1 MPPAAE
7 SQTFPLGGDDRCEY
21 TLILNTGH
29 IVATDRRNLV
39 ELGSLTAAEI
49 TVTAMQNIFDKL
61 GYKSSY
67 DDDGHLFIE
76 SDIASVNI
84 LIEPE
89 GQWLRFV
96 SGIGLNEFADAELKL
111 ALVNRLNDEVQL
123 VRFFIPNPVTL
134 RADYTLTYDAGLSVE
149 RIVSTLERFAE
160 IVLAVFAGCE
170 ELQQIAEG

>member
-21 TLILNTGH
+21 TLNLNTGH

-39 ELGSLTAAEI
+39 ELGSLDAAGI
-49 TVTAMQNIFDKL
+49 TVAAMQSIFDKL

-84 LIEPE
+84 LVEPK

-134 RADYTLTYDAGLSVE
+134 RADYTLTYDAGLTVE
-149 RIVSTLERFAE
+149 RIVSTLEKFAD

>member
-1 MPPAAE
+1 MPPVAD

-21 TLILNTGH
+21 TLDFNTGR
-29 IVATDRRNLV
+29 VVVTDRRNLD
-39 ELGSLTAAEI
+39 EMGSLTAVEI
-49 TVTAMQNIFDKL
+49 SVTAMQNIFDKL

-67 DDDGHLFIE
+67 DADGHLFIE

-134 RADYTLTYDAGLSVE
+134 RADYTLTYDAGLTVE
-149 RIVSTLERFAE
+149 RIVSTLERFAD